1 MFSLGHSFTE
11 AQQVCDNHFDLAMR
25 SETHHNITKI
35 QLDSQEGRGAPWE
48 QRSMLNGKKKK
59 KKKAKSLWDLAWK
72 RRSYPGYGR
81 LTLPPAKIQRRHGQ
95 GTLVPLLQPGMR
107 HL

>member
-11 AQQVCDNHFDLAMR
+11 AQQVRDNHFDLAMR
-25 SETHHNITKI
+25 RETHHNITKI

-59 KKKAKSLWDLAWK
+59 KS
-72 RRSYPGYGR
+72 
-81 LTLPPAKIQRRHGQ
+81 Q
-95 GTLVPLLQPGMR
+95 VPLGLSLETRKLPRVRQVDPATCKDSEGVSEWLR
-107 HL
+107 